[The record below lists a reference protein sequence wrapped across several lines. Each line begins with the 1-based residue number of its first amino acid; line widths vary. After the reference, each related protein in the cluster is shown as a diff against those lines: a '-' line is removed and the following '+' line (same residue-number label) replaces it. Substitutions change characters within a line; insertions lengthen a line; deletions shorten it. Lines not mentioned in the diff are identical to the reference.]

1 MMRMTTATTMTRQT
15 RHARATHRASASAR
29 ASTSSDANVATWFST
44 GDTRPVILYDGVCN
58 LCNGGVNFA
67 IDMDAKESGSVRFAA
82 LQSDVGRA
90 LLRNCGRSAD
100 DISSIVFVVS
110 PTRAYV
116 KSEAVLR
123 IAEYMKPPL
132 PTLGGIGLMF
142 PTPLGDF
149 VYDLVADN
157 RYNILGVRD
166 ECRLGRDD
174 EFKDRFLY

>member
-1 MMRMTTATTMTRQT
+1 M
-15 RHARATHRASASAR
+15 
-29 ASTSSDANVATWFST
+29 
-44 GDTRPVILYDGVCN
+44 ILYDGVCN

-67 IDMDAKESGSVRFAA
+67 IDMDAKASGSVRFAA

-90 LLRNCGRSAD
+90 MLRDCGRNAD

-132 PTLGGIGLMF
+132 PTLGGFGMLF

-157 RYNILGVRD
+157 RYNILGMRD

-174 EFKDRFLY
+174 AEFKDRFLY